1 MNWAGKDTPCRRAYA
16 TGSTRTPAK
25 ETPRAEGAAS
35 GQNRLKA
42 PPVWAQSSDHQIRG
56 AWRPARRPDR
66 PYRSR
71 SAQSPSPAGL
81 APAWINVPDRFFD
94 RVPRWPPRCAWT
106 RCTPPLAP
114 RSRSRRTTVDGA
126 VGLAHKT
133 DDAGGQTLEFVRLDA
148 ARLDR
153 KPNPPGNRRAD
164 AMKQAHE
171 VVNVLRAEFHRGG
184 AVILAVDTEVFTLD
198 IDPSRTELRRELR
211 EIEIVMGRMARVAR
225 RIGIA
230 GQDGAPLI
238 VGSTAVK

>member
-35 GQNRLKA
+35 GWNRLKA

-114 RSRSRRTTVDGA
+114 RSR
-126 VGLAHKT
+126 
-133 DDAGGQTLEFVRLDA
+133 
-148 ARLDR
+148 
-153 KPNPPGNRRAD
+153 RAD

-198 IDPSRTELRRELR
+198 IDPSRTEL
-211 EIEIVMGRMARVAR
+211 
-225 RIGIA
+225 
-230 GQDGAPLI
+230 
-238 VGSTAVK
+238 